1 MRKEFSITS
10 SKNVTLYG
18 YISEPSCEVKGI
30 VQICHGMAEHIER
43 YFDFMDFLSDNGY
56 IVVGY
61 NQRGHGKTAG
71 SVENQGYMDDKDN
84 FDILVQDVH
93 FINNYIKKLF
103 PNKIHYLF
111 GHSMGSFVSQRYT
124 ELYGDEIDGLI
135 LCGSSYNKG
144 LTINLGYIVASMITK
159 FKGRSYKSKFV
170 DNVAF
175 GSYNKKFKPNK
186 TTVDWLSR
194 DNESNLNYLADEYCG
209 AIFSVSYFK
218 DLSHGFKTI
227 TKNLKLIRKDLPI
240 LIISG
245 DADPVG
251 NYGKGT
257 TKLYKNLKKQ
267 GVNDLTFKLYKDA
280 RHELLN
286 EINKEEVVN
295 DILEWINNH

>member
-1 MRKEFSITS
+1 MRKEFSLTS
-10 SKNVTLYG
+10 TKNVTLYG
-18 YISEPSCEVKGI
+18 YITEPEGNVKGV

-43 YFDFMDFLSDNGY
+43 YFDFMDFLSNNGY

-71 SVENQGYMDDKDN
+71 SVEKQGYMDDEDN

-93 FINNYIKKLF
+93 IVHEYVKKLY
-103 PNKIHYLF
+103 PNMIYYQF

-124 ELYGDEIDGLI
+124 ELYGNEIDGLI
-135 LCGSSYNKG
+135 LCGSSFNKG
-144 LTINLGYIVASMITK
+144 LSINLGYLIASLITSI
-159 FKGRSYKSKFV
+159 KGREYKSMFV

-186 TTVDWLSR
+186 TNVDWLSR
-194 DNESNLNYLADEYCG
+194 DHESNLKYIDDEYCG

-218 DLSHGFKTI
+218 DLSHGFKQI
-227 TKNLKLIRKDLPI
+227 TKNFNLMRKDLPV

-257 TKLYKNLKKQ
+257 TKLYKNFKKQ
-267 GVNDLTFKLYKDA
+267 GVTDVTLKLYKDA

-286 EINKEEVVN
+286 EINKEEVAN
-295 DILEWINNH
+295 DVLVWLNNH

>member
-1 MRKEFSITS
+1 MRKEFSLTS
-10 SKNVTLYG
+10 TKNVTLYG
-18 YISEPSCEVKGI
+18 YITEPEGNVKGV

-43 YFDFMDFLSDNGY
+43 YFDFMDFLANNGY

-71 SVENQGYMDDKDN
+71 SVEKQGYMDDEDN

-93 FINNYIKKLF
+93 IVHEYVKKLY
-103 PNKIHYLF
+103 PNMIYYQF
-111 GHSMGSFVSQRYT
+111 GHSMGSFVSQRYA
-124 ELYGDEIDGLI
+124 ELYGNEIDGLI
-135 LCGSSYNKG
+135 LCGSSFNKG
-144 LTINLGYIVASMITK
+144 LSINLGYLVASLITSI
-159 FKGRSYKSKFV
+159 KGREYKSMFV

-186 TTVDWLSR
+186 TNVDWLSR
-194 DNESNLNYLADEYCG
+194 DHESNLKYIDDEYCG

-218 DLSHGFKTI
+218 DLSHGFKQI
-227 TKNLKLIRKDLPI
+227 TKNFNLMRKDLPV

-257 TKLYKNLKKQ
+257 TKLYKNFKKQ
-267 GVNDLTFKLYKDA
+267 GVTDVTLKLYKDA

-286 EINKEEVVN
+286 EINKEEVAN
-295 DILEWINNH
+295 DVLVWLNNH

>member
-1 MRKEFSITS
+1 MRKEFTLTS
-10 SKNVTLYG
+10 TKNVTLYG
-18 YISEPSCEVKGI
+18 YISEPSSEIKGV

-43 YFDFMDFLSDNGY
+43 YFDFMDFLSENGY

-71 SVENQGYMDDKDN
+71 SVEKQGYMDDKDN

-93 FINNYIKKLF
+93 IVHEYVKKLY
-103 PNKIHYLF
+103 PNQIYYQF
-111 GHSMGSFVSQRYT
+111 GHSMGSFVSQRYS
-124 ELYGDEIDGLI
+124 EIYGSEIDGLI

-144 LTINLGYIVASMITK
+144 LGIDLGYLITSIITSI
-159 FKGRSYKSKFV
+159 KGREYKSKFV
-170 DNVAF
+170 DNTAF

-194 DNESNLNYLADEYCG
+194 DYESNLKYLEDDYCG

-218 DLSHGFKTI
+218 DLSHGFKQI
-227 TKNLKLIRKDLPI
+227 TKNFDKMRKDLPV

-257 TKLYKNLKKQ
+257 TRLYKNFKKQNVSDVTLKLYK
-267 GVNDLTFKLYKDA
+267 GA

-286 EINKEEVVN
+286 ETNKEEVAN
-295 DILEWINNH
+295 DVLAWLNNH